1 MEKSASAGTGR
12 VSYLDIAKGIG
23 IILVVIGHIEY
34 VPAPIRFYIVT
45 FHMPLFFI
53 VSGMLMDLKGETGRS
68 LKELFIKKLKRI
80 MLPYLIFSVLYPLID
95 IVYFYVTGNGDP
107 FGTLKTNISDTLM
120 LYGYSVLWFLPT
132 AFFSEI
138 IFLCVSRI
146 VGRIL
151 QRRDSRDADRPEKAY
166 PGGYS
171 VQISVSVMCLVLG
184 LGMFYLFGK
193 EQNHFILSAVRF
205 FISSF
210 LVSTGSLLNHILSKG
225 RMKTPV
231 RLLTAVILFGLLL
244 MFHGRNGIVDMHF
257 GVYGNIFLFLIFA
270 LTGSLGVILLSM
282 SLEKLSSGLP
292 CRVLMFYGRNSLFVM
307 ITHINFYVL
316 YFSEVLSFKLVEYV
330 KHAKE
335 LTFNVLTVFFVLL
348 AEFIMIKIY
357 GKARAAAD
365 HMRLEKN
372 EVHRRG

>member
-53 VSGMLMDLKGETGRS
+53 VSGMLMDLKGEAGRS
-68 LKELFIKKLKRI
+68 LKELIARKLKRI
-80 MLPYLIFSVLYPLID
+80 MLPYLIFSILYPVID
-95 IVYFYVTGNGDP
+95 IVYFYLTGNGDP
-107 FGTLKTNISDTLM
+107 FGTLKTIISDTLM

-132 AFFSEI
+132 EFFSEI
-138 IFLCVSRI
+138 IFLCVIKGAAGITRM
-146 VGRIL
+146 GK
-151 QRRDSRDADRPEKAY
+151 DR
-166 PGGYS
+166 GGKESGKKCGSYS
-171 VQISVSVMCLVLG
+171 AQITATVICLMLA
-184 LGMFYLFGK
+184 LSMFYLLGK

-205 FISSF
+205 FIGAF
-210 LVSTGSLLNHILSKG
+210 LVSTGSLLHHILAKD
-225 RMKTPV
+225 RMKAPV

-270 LTGSLGVILLSM
+270 FTGSLGVILLSM
-282 SLEKLSSGLP
+282 SLEKLSSCVP
-292 CRVLMFYGRNSLFVM
+292 CRVLMFYGKNSLFVM

-330 KHAKE
+330 KHAKS
-335 LTFNVLTVFFVLL
+335 LTFNVLTVSCVLL
-348 AEFIMIKIY
+348 TELIMIKIY
-357 GKARAAAD
+357 NRVRVATGYLRSGK
-365 HMRLEKN
+365 KN
-372 EVHRRG
+372 